1 MVETGALGRKAARPG
16 GPEREMSVP
25 LLCIARDAAGQN
37 QDCGGGGVPHDPG
50 QEVCGAGHQGVQAE
64 PAVGVL
70 EVQVPDEG
78 NGVEPASEE
87 LGQKPRSQDTQPGH

>member
-1 MVETGALGRKAARPG
+1 METGALGRKAARPG

-25 LLCIARDAAGQN
+25 LLGIARDAAGQN

-70 EVQVPDEG
+70 EVQAADQGRRGEQ
-78 NGVEPASEE
+78 AAEE
-87 LGQKPRSQDTQPGH
+87 LGEK